1 MPTQQVVRTIL
12 LCRRRTKDAVNLLLV
27 DIGMVLQY
35 HEHLLEADNSS
46 NSDGVND
53 NVWEG
58 PWVDSEL
65 LSSSDSDISEFP
77 GSDNSTHCGV
87 LSAAA
92 SAAAHSN
99 ASSMTN
105 MSDDDGAS
113 EAEHST
119 YARTQHASGSP
130 NDSLMESLWR
140 SGSGSM
146 GPQRL
151 ADHPPFT
158 HPLYVAHMVRTAK
171 KLVGLCQVA
180 GLPALLEQVGTSPP
194 SPPPAR
200 SCPLLALRS
209 DSCASYSTQGMTVHE
224 PQSLL
229 FV

>member
-1 MPTQQVVRTIL
+1 MSTQQVVRTIP
-12 LCRRRTKDAVNLLLV
+12 LCCRRTKDAVNLLLV

-58 PWVDSEL
+58 PWVDSAL

-77 GSDNSTHCGV
+77 GSYNSTHCGV

-119 YARTQHASGSP
+119 YARTQHALGSP

-146 GPQRL
+146 GHQRPP
-151 ADHPPFT
+151 DHPPFT
-158 HPLYVAHMVRTAK
+158 HPLYVTHMVRTAK

-180 GLPALLEQVGTSPP
+180 GLPALLEQVGTPP
-194 SPPPAR
+194 TPLL
-200 SCPLLALRS
+200 SCPLLVFRLQCILQHARH
-209 DSCASYSTQGMTVHE
+209 DSA
-224 PQSLL
+224 
-229 FV
+229 

>member
-1 MPTQQVVRTIL
+1 MLECIWPDTRPREELGAGVNTSFVSVIASC
-12 LCRRRTKDAVNLLLV
+12 CRLTKDAVNLLLV
-27 DIGMVLQY
+27 EIGMVLRY

-46 NSDGVND
+46 NSDGMND
-53 NVWEG
+53 SVWEG
-58 PWVDSEL
+58 PWVDSAL
-65 LSSSDSDISEFP
+65 LSSSDSDISGFP

-92 SAAAHSN
+92 SAAAYSN

-140 SGSGSM
+140 SGSGPM
-146 GPQRL
+146 GPQRP

-171 KLVGLCQVA
+171 KLVGLCQLVE
-180 GLPALLEQVGTSPP
+180 LPALLEQVGTCPALLP
-194 SPPPAR
+194 SA
-200 SCPLLALRS
+200 CGQNIAHLAA
-209 DSCASYSTQGMTVHE
+209 CKA
-224 PQSLL
+224 
-229 FV
+229 